1 MHLATS
7 EQERSQQ
14 MLSRHPL
21 NIQGGEEVSRGTWG
35 GLDIHPRRV
44 DVQRFESKARF

>member
-1 MHLATS
+1 
-7 EQERSQQ
+7 

-35 GLDIHPRRV
+35 GLSRRV
-44 DVQRFESKARF
+44 DVQGFESKAKF